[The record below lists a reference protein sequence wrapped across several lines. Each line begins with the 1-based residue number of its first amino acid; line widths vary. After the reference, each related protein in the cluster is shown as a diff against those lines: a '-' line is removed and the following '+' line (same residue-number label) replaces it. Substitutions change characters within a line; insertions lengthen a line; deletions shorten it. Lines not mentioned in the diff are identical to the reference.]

1 MDIKLSYTEKGKGEP
16 LVLLHGNGE
25 NGRCFAAQTEYFSYK
40 YRVIAPDTRGHGD
53 SPRGNAPF
61 TIETFADDL
70 AEFFGELDIERAS
83 ILGFS
88 DGANIAMRFALEY
101 PERVKSLILV
111 GGNLDAHGVKPSV
124 QIPIETGYKIARFFS
139 HFSEKAAENAEM
151 LGLMVTEPHI
161 APSELAKISAPTL
174 VVAGTRDMIKREH
187 TELIAKSIPGAK
199 LLFLEGDHFLPYKE
213 PQSLNFAVNEFLC
226 ECGK

>member
-25 NGRCFAAQTEYFSYK
+25 NGESFSAQTEFFSEM
-40 YRVIAPDTRGHGD
+40 YRVIAPDTRGHGK

-61 TIETFADDL
+61 TIERFADDL
-70 AEFFGELDIERAS
+70 AEFFGELGIERAVV
-83 ILGFS
+83 LGFS
-88 DGANIAMRFALEY
+88 DGANIAMRFAIKY
-101 PERVKSLILV
+101 SDRVKSLILV
-111 GGNLDAHGVKPSV
+111 GGNLDACGVKPSA

-139 HFSEKAAENAEM
+139 HFSEKAAANAEI

-174 VVAGTRDMIKREH
+174 VVAGTHDMIKREH

-213 PQSLNFAVNEFLC
+213 PQSLNFAVREFLC
-226 ECGK
+226 ECAK

>member
-25 NGRCFAAQTEYFSYK
+25 NGERFSAQTEFFSEM
-40 YRVIAPDTRGHGD
+40 YRVIAPDTRGHGK

-61 TIETFADDL
+61 TIERFADDL
-70 AEFFGELDIERAS
+70 AEFFGELGIERAVV
-83 ILGFS
+83 LGFS
-88 DGANIAMRFALEY
+88 DGANIAMRFAIKY
-101 PERVKSLILV
+101 SDRVKSLILV
-111 GGNLDAHGVKPSV
+111 GGNLDACGVKPSA

-139 HFSEKAAENAEM
+139 HFSEKAAANAEI

-161 APSELAKISAPTL
+161 APSELAEISVPTL
-174 VVAGTRDMIKREH
+174 VVAGTHDMIKREH

-199 LLFLEGDHFLPYKE
+199 LLFLKGDHFLPYKE

>member
-88 DGANIAMRFALEY
+88 DGANIAMRFALKY
-101 PERVKSLILV
+101 PERVKLLILV
-111 GGNLDAHGVKPSV
+111 GGNLDARGVKPSV

-174 VVAGTRDMIKREH
+174 VVAGTHDMIKREH
-187 TELIAKSIPGAK
+187 TELIAKSIAEKEQSELARKGIIPASFG
-199 LLFLEGDHFLPYKE
+199 LSSSEG
-213 PQSLNFAVNEFLC
+213 V
-226 ECGK
+226 